1 MRLQEN
7 RKQEI
12 EMGVGGGFLL
22 LLLVG
27 FIVLGPEQMHK
38 MLGQLA
44 RTKAQF
50 DKATQGLKSEL
61 AAQMKDGPHSE
72 EKRISL

>member
-1 MRLQEN
+1 
-7 RKQEI
+7 
-12 EMGVGGGFLL
+12 MGLGGGFLL

-44 RTKAQF
+44 RTKAEF
-50 DKATQGLKSEL
+50 DQGTRGFKSDLAMQLK
-61 AAQMKDGPHSE
+61 E
-72 EKRISL
+72 ESPEGKKTLSL

>member
-1 MRLQEN
+1 
-7 RKQEI
+7 
-12 EMGVGGGFLL
+12 MGVGSGFLL

-44 RTKAQF
+44 RTKAEF
-50 DKATQGLKSEL
+50 DKAARNIKSEL
-61 AAQMKDGPHSE
+61 AIPLNNGVQKNE
-72 EKRISL
+72 